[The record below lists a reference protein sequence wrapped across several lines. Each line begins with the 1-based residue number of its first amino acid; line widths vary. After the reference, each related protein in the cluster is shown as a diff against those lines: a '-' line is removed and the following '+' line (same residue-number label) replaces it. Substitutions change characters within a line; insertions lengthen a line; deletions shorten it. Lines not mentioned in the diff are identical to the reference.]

1 MRLRNFLH
9 TITPPRPIRFML
21 WATAV
26 GVVLFSIVRLIFLL
40 RNLDMLNTGID
51 NDTSWVLRSLWLG
64 LRFDIDLVTKLMAL
78 PLLLLGIGNIAL
90 PRYNKWFAI
99 SAVTLT
105 ALLVSV
111 SIILYIG
118 DVPFF
123 EYSHSHLNALALSYV
138 STDMGQSIKMVFGDT
153 TYLIFAIASLTTAV
167 LYTLFVVRLARRYR
181 LYEAE
186 QNRRPTAI
194 YVLVLASLLLF
205 TARGL
210 TFRGQPLRY
219 ADTVISNNNF
229 INQLCVNPIIPFCET
244 LINYEGNVINF
255 MDKDEAYN
263 YACDFL
269 HRDHTTFTE
278 HNEAKPSPWKHVV
291 VIMQEGNSAERLQR
305 EGYTKGLLRNLDRLI
320 EEGLYFE
327 NTYSS
332 SSYTCHGIYGVVT
345 SMPPYMGH
353 HPLKDGVQHSL
364 GTIYEQMYRN
374 SNMKTLFFVTHNRDF
389 DNVNGFVTMQGFER
403 LFAEEDYD
411 IKTDKTWGIDDHLLF
426 DRALKEI
433 DAEIS
438 NGNNVAAI
446 VLTCSNH
453 RPFNHPDVEGM
464 VYTATDDEEMAI
476 EYADWSMNRFIDMA
490 REKEWFDDTLFVITA
505 DHGRS
510 MQEDFVMTESVF
522 HIPLLF
528 YSPKHIAPEIRSDL
542 VAQVDITPTMASML
556 GVSYDNHT
564 MGIDLNS
571 QSRDYAVITTPT
583 HIGCRSKE
591 WLYAYDINTKV
602 EYLYD
607 LTAEGDACL
616 KNVASE
622 HADIVATMHLHAT
635 ATIQA
640 GWDMHNAPEQKKSDK

>member
-1 MRLRNFLH
+1 
-9 TITPPRPIRFML
+9 
-21 WATAV
+21 
-26 GVVLFSIVRLIFLL
+26 
-40 RNLDMLNTGID
+40 
-51 NDTSWVLRSLWLG
+51 
-64 LRFDIDLVTKLMAL
+64 
-78 PLLLLGIGNIAL
+78 
-90 PRYNKWFAI
+90 
-99 SAVTLT
+99 
-105 ALLVSV
+105 
-111 SIILYIG
+111 
-118 DVPFF
+118 
-123 EYSHSHLNALALSYV
+123 
-138 STDMGQSIKMVFGDT
+138 
-153 TYLIFAIASLTTAV
+153 
-167 LYTLFVVRLARRYR
+167 
-181 LYEAE
+181 
-186 QNRRPTAI
+186 
-194 YVLVLASLLLF
+194 
-205 TARGL
+205 
-210 TFRGQPLRY
+210 
-219 ADTVISNNNF
+219 
-229 INQLCVNPIIPFCET
+229 
-244 LINYEGNVINF
+244 
-255 MDKDEAYN
+255 
-263 YACDFL
+263 
-269 HRDHTTFTE
+269 
-278 HNEAKPSPWKHVV
+278 
-291 VIMQEGNSAERLQR
+291 
-305 EGYTKGLLRNLDRLI
+305 
-320 EEGLYFE
+320 
-327 NTYSS
+327 
-332 SSYTCHGIYGVVT
+332 
-345 SMPPYMGH
+345 
-353 HPLKDGVQHSL
+353 
-364 GTIYEQMYRN
+364 
-374 SNMKTLFFVTHNRDF
+374 MKTLFFVTHNRDF

-640 GWDMHNAPEQKKSDK
+640 GWDMHNTPEQKKSDK